1 MTSPTSAGSTRP
13 FTGTPSQVVVE
24 QLAALGVR
32 YVFNNTG
39 SHEATRAWLPQWPVG
54 TPRWGRSRR

>member
-1 MTSPTSAGSTRP
+1 MTCMTAAGSTRP

-32 YVFNNTG
+32 YVFNKHG
-39 SHEATRAWLPQWPVG
+39 LA
-54 TPRWGRSRR
+54 